1 MLSYARDRHCHGI
14 EFEIFSQPA
23 CCKIHA
29 AFSVGDSTVI
39 EFISVCILITVN
51 QIFINISL
59 SLRYCI
65 IEYWAALVTC
75 KFLKEICNHF
85 WNERSRNIHRSKQIH
100 VYCKNQCK
108 KGKKCFN
115 RQA

>member
-29 AFSVGDSTVI
+29 AFSVGDSTAI

-65 IEYWAALVTC
+65 IEYWAALVT
-75 KFLKEICNHF
+75 FLKKFVIIFGMRDLEISTEANKF
-85 WNERSRNIHRSKQIH
+85 MYIVRIS
-100 VYCKNQCK
+100 VK
-108 KGKKCFN
+108 KEKKCFN